1 MRWIVQKTWRFA
13 ATMTAV
19 MVAQASSAR
28 RGVHSLMALS
38 GIQTSVM
45 ALSGIQTA
53 TNRSAL
59 TTTMSHALRWSVTTT
74 RNIRE
79 RHENVDACSHST
91 PDTNRSHVLN
101 ALMYVSAWGRDRN
114 VRWQRVVTSK
124 ALM

>member
-28 RGVHSLMALS
+28 RGVHSL
-38 GIQTSVM
+38 M